1 MNDTSARPT
10 FATTNPATLAAG
22 KTYAGHSAEDAARN
36 GRALAAEAQRD
47 WRRDRLRRS
56 APCT

>member
-10 FATTNPATLAAG
+10 FATTDPATLAAG
-22 KTYAGHSAEDAARN
+22 KTYAGHSAEDAARD
-36 GRALAAEAQRD
+36 GPARRRGAARLAAR
-47 WRRDRLRRS
+47 RLRRS